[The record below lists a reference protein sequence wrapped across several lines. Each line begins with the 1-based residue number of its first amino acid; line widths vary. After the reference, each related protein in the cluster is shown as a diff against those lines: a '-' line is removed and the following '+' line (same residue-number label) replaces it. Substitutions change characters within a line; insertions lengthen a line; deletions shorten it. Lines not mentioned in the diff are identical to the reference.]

1 MGYARER
8 NFLFIDASYIE
19 PTPKSKA
26 YVIPQRRSSVEEE
39 EAEEMERLF
48 REVFNCRDGGSGDGD
63 DDDDD
68 LKVRVPRLMY
78 GDIFQSKYNFAH
90 FWLSFV
96 QCKPCGFARITQA
109 SLSAY
114 ARPHKCRG
122 LVSVVFNT
130 ESALWEDENVVE
142 ATTGVTKHHQSHRF
156 ECKDAFDTTKV
167 STEAGTAFS
176 VRACK
181 SVFHP
186 LLVVDF
192 TRHLRKRLEV
202 RHFKE
207 RNDAHR
213 LYYNNS
219 GGGGGTGT
227 TAIHEAL
234 NELDNLELLS
244 IQCWKTAVVN
254 FRLPQMRC
262 LKGKECTD
270 KEMPHLLDFYH

>member
-1 MGYARER
+1 MIKCARER

-26 YVIPQRRSSVEEE
+26 YVIPQRRSSAEEE

-48 REVFNCRDGGSGDGD
+48 REVFNCSGD
-63 DDDDD
+63 DDP
-68 LKVRVPRLMY
+68 KVRVPRLMY

-109 SLSAY
+109 SPSAY
-114 ARPHKCRG
+114 TRPHKCRG

-130 ESALWEDENVVE
+130 ESALWEDDKVAG

-167 STEAGTAFS
+167 STEEGTAFS

-192 TRHLRKRLEV
+192 TRHLRKRLEA

-213 LYYNNS
+213 LYYNN
-219 GGGGGTGT
+219 GGGTGT
-227 TAIHEAL
+227 TATHDAL